1 MDFLAAMESVGVD
14 SQTVLRRF
22 SGMEMLWKKF
32 VFRFTED
39 PTYSYLEQAVLK
51 QED

>member
-32 VFRFTED
+32 VFR
-39 PTYSYLEQAVLK
+39 YLFLFGTGRPQARG
-51 QED
+51 